1 MKKNNFLKNLYQDS
15 LGLLTDLYELTMG
28 YGYWKSGL
36 IDREAVFQLFFRK
49 YPFEGTYALCA
60 GMETA
65 LEYLQNFHFAK
76 QDLDYLAGIKTKE
89 GNRLFEEKFL
99 EYLANMKLELDIDAI
114 EEGTPV
120 FPYEPLIRVKG
131 PVLQAQLMESA
142 LLNIINFQTLIATK
156 ASRICFAAR
165 GDRVIEFGLRRAQG
179 IDGALSAARAAF
191 IGGCDS
197 TSNVLAGK
205 LFNIPVMGTMA
216 HSWVMIFDEEKD
228 SFKSFAQTM
237 PSQCFFL
244 IDTYDSV
251 QGAQHAV
258 ELAKKLKKEGV
269 PFLGVRLDSGDLDKL
284 SRRVRK
290 VLDEGGFPEAK
301 IMASNELN
309 EQIIA
314 DLKHQ
319 GALIDIWAVGTNL
332 VTAKDQ
338 PALDG
343 VYKLSAVQDKDK
355 KWSYRLKISE
365 QVIKTT
371 TPGIS
376 QVRRYFDERGY
387 IADMLYDEII
397 GAKQTPKIIHH
408 INPGDI
414 MHVKA
419 SWKYEDLLV
428 PMMRKGKIVYQ
439 SPSLEKIREKTIKE
453 LNKLEPSM
461 RRFLNPEPFFAGIE
475 ERLYEKKLA
484 MIEEIRES
492 TKKKYR

>member
-1 MKKNNFLKNLYQDS
+1 MDKGKFLKSLYRDS

-28 YGYWKSGL
+28 YGYWKNHL

-49 YPFEGTYALCA
+49 HPFEGAYAINA
-60 GMETA
+60 GIEIA

-76 QDLDYLAGIKTKE
+76 EDLLYLENLKNQNGSP
-89 GNRLFEEKFL
+89 LFEKKFI
-99 EYLANMKLELDIDAI
+99 EYLAHMKLELDVDAM

-131 PVLQAQLMESA
+131 PILQAQLMESA

-156 ASRICFAAR
+156 ASRICFATR

-205 LFNIPVMGTMA
+205 LFNIPVVGTMA
-216 HSWVMIFDEEKD
+216 HSWVMAFDDEKE
-228 SFKSFAQTM
+228 SFRSFAHTL

-251 QGAQHAV
+251 KGAKRAI
-258 ELAKKLKKEGV
+258 ELARQLKKEGI
-269 PFLGVRLDSGDLDKL
+269 PFLGIRLDSGDLNKL
-284 SRRVRK
+284 SRQVRK
-290 VLDEGGFPEAK
+290 ILDEEGFPEAK
-301 IMASNELN
+301 IMVSNELN

-332 VTAKDQ
+332 VTAKGQ

-343 VYKLSAVQDKDK
+343 VYKLSAVQDKHK
-355 KWSYRLKISE
+355 NWLYRLKISE

-371 TPGIS
+371 NPGIS
-376 QVRRYFDERGY
+376 QVRRFYNGQGY
-387 IADMLYDEII
+387 IADMLYDEIM
-397 GAKQTPKIIHH
+397 GCGKTPTIVHH
-408 INPGDI
+408 TNPGELI
-414 MHVKA
+414 HVKS
-419 SWKYEDLLV
+419 SWKYEDLLK
-428 PMMRKGKIVYQ
+428 PMMRKGKIVYH
-439 SPSLEKIREKTIKE
+439 SPSLEKMREKTNLE
-453 LNKLEPSM
+453 LNKFDPSM
-461 RRFLNPEPFFAGIE
+461 RRFLNPQLFFAGME
-475 ERLYEKKLA
+475 KSLYEKKLA

-492 TKKKYR
+492 IR